1 VGTGR
6 AAAGYSLPFA
16 ADPAALRPA
25 DRNGAAGPLG
35 WGLRIVARGGA
46 SGVAWGTNVPLG
58 AAWQT
63 HRIPLRAL
71 KLFTQWDSAMA
82 GRAGPHLRLSRLAT
96 VNVCFGKWLYPQ
108 AAAEPHGFEI
118 SVIAVEP

>member
-1 VGTGR
+1 
-6 AAAGYSLPFA
+6 
-16 ADPAALRPA
+16 
-25 DRNGAAGPLG
+25 
-35 WGLRIVARGGA
+35 
-46 SGVAWGTNVPLG
+46 
-58 AAWQT
+58 
-63 HRIPLRAL
+63 
-71 KLFTQWDSAMA
+71 MA